1 MTAPSD
7 SLPRHPRAFLSS
19 NQDDRVLAEQAR
31 KVLNREAQAKGFSAD
46 AVRAGENRAERLKR
60 ELKAAD
66 VFVLIG
72 TPRTQTSA
80 SVLTDLGMAWGLRKP
95 PVIVVTN
102 RADRTIRLPVE
113 RQSLRQVS
121 LDEFERDGASQL
133 LTQLTAQAR

>member
-133 LTQLTAQAR
+133 LTHLTAQAR